1 MKWRNLAEHLTHRV
15 VLRRRLPEPFPRLPF
30 YVSSEGGLRYLRPSL
45 GDVDPTLLR
54 TALRCVRPGQVVWD
68 VGANVGLFSIAAAA
82 LAGTGGRVFAMEPDT
97 WLVSL
102 LRKTAAGE
110 GPRAPIEVLPVAV
123 CDENGL
129 AGFSIAK
136 RNRSTSHLDGF
147 GSTQTG
153 GTRRHE
159 TVATMTLDRL
169 LQLRPAPD
177 FIKVDVEGA
186 EVKVLRGAEGALRL
200 GVTLLIEVGTEHS
213 VKVAQLLRPHGYRFI
228 DAENAGFPEC
238 ELPPSSTLAA
248 TNLQRI
254 GKK

>member
-1 MKWRNLAEHLTHRV
+1 
-15 VLRRRLPEPFPRLPF
+15 
-30 YVSSEGGLRYLRPSL
+30 
-45 GDVDPTLLR
+45 
-54 TALRCVRPGQVVWD
+54 VWD

-82 LAGTGGRVFAMEPDT
+82 LAGSDGRLLAMEPDT

-102 LRKTAAGE
+102 LRRTAAGA
-110 GPRAPIEVLPVAV
+110 GPRAPIEVLPVAA

-147 GSTQTG
+147 GTTQTG

-159 TVATMTLDRL
+159 SATMTLDRL
-169 LQLRPAPD
+169 LELRPAPD

-213 VKVAQLLRPHGYRFI
+213 VEVAQILRPHGYRLF

-238 ELPPSSTLAA
+238 ELPPTRRSQRPTSSGLARSSVGFQYLCG
-248 TNLQRI
+248 NGPGGIDDGL
-254 GKK
+254 G

>member
-1 MKWRNLAEHLTHRV
+1 MRWRHMAERLTHRV
-15 VLRRRLPEPFPRLPF
+15 VLRRRLPDPFPRLPF

-45 GDVDPTLLR
+45 HDVDPTLLR

-68 VGANVGLFSIAAAA
+68 VGANVGLFSVAAAA
-82 LAGTGGRVFAMEPDT
+82 LAGSGGRVFAMEPDT

-102 LRKTAAGE
+102 LRKTAASA
-110 GPRAPIEVLPVAV
+110 GPRAPIEVLPIAV

-129 AGFSIAK
+129 AGFNIAK
-136 RNRSTSHLDGF
+136 RSRSTSFLDGF

-153 GTRRHE
+153 GMRSHE

-169 LQLRPAPD
+169 LDFRPAPD
-177 FIKVDVEGA
+177 FLKVDVEGA
-186 EVKVLRGAEGALRL
+186 EVLVLRGAERVLRL

-213 VKVAQLLRPHGYRFI
+213 VEVAQLLCSHGYRFF
-228 DAENAGFPEC
+228 DAEHADFPEC
-238 ELPPSSTLAA
+238 ELPPYSTLAA
-248 TNLQRI
+248 TDLLRI